1 MVDRTSLE
9 RVRNCIN
16 SGQRF
21 VMTTHVNPDGDG
33 LGSEIALAA
42 LLNDLGKDVYIFN
55 SGPVSANY
63 KFLDPDN
70 SIMVYNPN
78 IHREILYSAD
88 YIFVLDISDW
98 SRLRKVGE
106 DIRDLKVKIICI
118 DHHPPHEKFGDIKL
132 INVDA
137 CSTGE
142 IIYDL
147 IKFFDAKISK
157 RIAEALY
164 TSIITDTGSFK
175 FSNTN
180 VRSYTISGEM
190 VKKGVSPQKIYQE
203 IYERQSKNKIK
214 LFAYILNNLQ
224 FEHDDQVVWVAIT
237 QKVLDEF
244 GAKSYETDGFADYP
258 RVVNGVEIS
267 IMFSEINEGSV
278 KVSMRSSGNY
288 VINGIAQKFGGGGH
302 PFAAGVSIE
311 GNLNE
316 IRTRVL
322 EEMSYLFN
330 N

>member
-1 MVDRTSLE
+1 M
-9 RVRNCIN
+9 
-16 SGQRF
+16 
-21 VMTTHVNPDGDG
+21 
-33 LGSEIALAA
+33 
-42 LLNDLGKDVYIFN
+42 
-55 SGPVSANY
+55 
-63 KFLDPDN
+63 
-70 SIMVYNPN
+70 
-78 IHREILYSAD
+78 
-88 YIFVLDISDW
+88 
-98 SRLRKVGE
+98 
-106 DIRDLKVKIICI
+106 
-118 DHHPPHEKFGDIKL
+118 
-132 INVDA
+132 
-137 CSTGE
+137 
-142 IIYDL
+142 